1 MRILQVPSPSPPRFP
16 GQQREGTPPWR
27 SSPPAQRSSHGEIER
42 ASHFRNNTGFHI
54 LIHAWNR
61 MDQDGKEVHT
71 SLLSLALALPA
82 STPPTQLSA
91 DTLIMATSLPR
102 IQQKW

>member
-1 MRILQVPSPSPPRFP
+1 
-16 GQQREGTPPWR
+16 
-27 SSPPAQRSSHGEIER
+27 
-42 ASHFRNNTGFHI
+42 
-54 LIHAWNR
+54 